1 MIRIGDISIAR
12 VWESS
17 IRLPLSQLGPV
28 DELIACHRDWLYPR
42 FADLSDDM
50 FEFNWQSWIIDVDG
64 FVIVID
70 PCAGNGRERP
80 AIQPLHRLDLPWLE
94 RFSATGYTPERV
106 DAVFCT
112 HLHCDHCGWNTRQI
126 DGRWV
131 PTFPNARYYFV
142 DAEVRRWDPDAP
154 GYREVDYNA
163 NVFDDSIR
171 PVLEAGLAAIVPA
184 DHMIAPGVRI
194 QPAHGHSDGHCV
206 LRVDY
211 RGTRLWF
218 TGDAFHHPLQVSD
231 TALNLGGDDDPA
243 LAIATRERLCST
255 IASEGSYFIPAHF
268 AAPHAGRII
277 GAQDGRFRFVP
288 LGY

>member
-131 PTFPNARYYFV
+131 PPFRMHAIISSTRKCV
-142 DAEVRRWDPDAP
+142 
-154 GYREVDYNA
+154 
-163 NVFDDSIR
+163 
-171 PVLEAGLAAIVPA
+171 AGTP
-184 DHMIAPGVRI
+184 MP
-194 QPAHGHSDGHCV
+194 P
-206 LRVDY
+206 
-211 RGTRLWF
+211 
-218 TGDAFHHPLQVSD
+218 
-231 TALNLGGDDDPA
+231 
-243 LAIATRERLCST
+243 AIAKST
-255 IASEGSYFIPAHF
+255 IMRTSLTTA
-268 AAPHAGRII
+268 
-277 GAQDGRFRFVP
+277 
-288 LGY
+288 